1 MIESSLMEGI
11 LPSHDSQI
19 NPNTLINRSSA
30 SFRYLKI
37 LDSKTQVEGPSL
49 MGENY
54 VRGLYEDYEDSSC
67 SDLVTLKHCDL

>member
-1 MIESSLMEGI
+1 MIESSLMAGI
-11 LPSHDSQI
+11 LPPHDSQI
-19 NPNTLINRSSA
+19 NLNTFVNKSSVP
-30 SFRYLKI
+30 FRNLKI